1 MEIRPVPSCSVSGV
15 FDEFIDL
22 ADAQRKANQWCAQV
36 VADTIG
42 MPLALTVLRGE
53 ALVDVVAV
61 PVELS
66 AGD

>member
-1 MEIRPVPSCSVSGV
+1 M
-15 FDEFIDL
+15 L
-22 ADAQRKANQWCAQV
+22 AA
-36 VADTIG
+36 TIG
-42 MPLALTVLRGE
+42 ILLALTVLRGE